1 MKGAGM
7 ERTVCIVTDSTSDI
21 PRDVAAELG
30 IVVVPLNVSIDGE
43 TFSDGD
49 MSLSEF
55 FLRMNAAK
63 ELPKTSQPS
72 VGTFVTAFEAALEEC
87 AEVVCVTISNRLSG
101 TLESAA
107 EAARVVGQ
115 RVHVFDSLNLSWGEG
130 YQAVAA
136 ARAAAAGA
144 TTSEVLRAL
153 EDLRGRVHMV
163 VGLDNLDNLARGG
176 RIGRVSAFLGGVL
189 NLKVLLTVGP
199 DGAFEPVHRARG
211 TKAALQATVD
221 WVAGRVDDKR
231 AAAFA
236 VQHAESADKAA
247 WLEAAI
253 RERFNVAEMRVIEA
267 GSVISTHTGTGWGV
281 TAVQTG

>member
-1 MKGAGM
+1 MM
-7 ERTVCIVTDSTSDI
+7 ERTVCVVTDSTSDI

-30 IVVVPLNVSIDGE
+30 ISIVPLNVSIDGE

-55 FLRMNAAK
+55 FRRMNAAK

-72 VGTFVTAFEAALEEC
+72 VGAFVTAFEQALEHC

-101 TLESAA
+101 TLESAT
-107 EAARVVGQ
+107 EAARVVGE
-115 RVHVFDSLNLSWGEG
+115 RVHVFDTLNLSWGEG

-144 TTSEVLRAL
+144 TIGEVKEMLEGLR
-153 EDLRGRVHMV
+153 DRVHMV
-163 VGLDNLDNLARGG
+163 VGLDTLENLARGG
-176 RIGRVSAFLGGVL
+176 RIGRVSALVGGML
-189 NLKVLLTVGP
+189 NLKVLLTVGA

-211 TKAALQATVD
+211 AKAALQATID
-221 WVAGRVDDKR
+221 WVAGKVDATR

-236 VQHAESADKAA
+236 VQHAESPDKAA

-281 TAVQTG
+281 TAVQID

>member
-1 MKGAGM
+1 M
-7 ERTVCIVTDSTSDI
+7 ERTVCVVTDSTSDI

-30 IVVVPLNVSIDGE
+30 ISIVPLNVSIDGE

-55 FLRMNAAK
+55 FRRMNAAK

-72 VGTFVTAFEAALEEC
+72 VGAFVTAFEQALEHC

-101 TLESAA
+101 TLESAT
-107 EAARVVGQ
+107 EAARVVGE
-115 RVHVFDSLNLSWGEG
+115 RVHVFDTLNLSWGEG

-144 TTSEVLRAL
+144 TIGEVKEMLEGLR
-153 EDLRGRVHMV
+153 DRVHMV
-163 VGLDNLDNLARGG
+163 VGLDTLENLARGG
-176 RIGRVSAFLGGVL
+176 RIGRVSALVGGML
-189 NLKVLLTVGP
+189 NLKVLLTVGA

-211 TKAALQATVD
+211 AKAALQATID
-221 WVAGRVDDKR
+221 WVAGKVDATR

-236 VQHAESADKAA
+236 VQHAESPDKAA

-281 TAVQTG
+281 TAVQID

>member
-1 MKGAGM
+1 M
-7 ERTVCIVTDSTSDI
+7 ERTVCVVTDSTSDI

-30 IVVVPLNVSIDGE
+30 ISVVPLNVSIDGE

-55 FLRMNAAK
+55 FRRMNAAK

-72 VGTFVTAFEAALEEC
+72 VGAFVTAFEQALEHC

-101 TLESAA
+101 TLESAT
-107 EAARVVGQ
+107 EAARVVGE
-115 RVHVFDSLNLSWGEG
+115 RVHVFDTLNLSWGEG

-136 ARAAAAGA
+136 ARAAAAGG
-144 TTSEVLRAL
+144 TIDEVKDMLEELR
-153 EDLRGRVHMV
+153 DRVHMV
-163 VGLDNLDNLARGG
+163 VGLDTLENLARGG
-176 RIGRVSAFLGGVL
+176 RIGRVSALVGGIL

-211 TKAALQATVD
+211 AKAALQATVD
-221 WVAGRVDDKR
+221 WVAEQVDATR

-236 VQHAESADKAA
+236 VQHAESPDKAA

-253 RERFNVAEMRVIEA
+253 RDRFNVAEMRVIEA

-281 TAVQTG
+281 TAVQVD

>member
-1 MKGAGM
+1 M
-7 ERTVCIVTDSTSDI
+7 ERTVCVVTDSTSDI

-30 IVVVPLNVSIDGE
+30 ISIVPLNVSIDGE

-55 FLRMNAAK
+55 FRRMNAAK

-72 VGTFVTAFEAALEEC
+72 VGAFVTAFEQALEHC

-101 TLESAA
+101 TLESAT
-107 EAARVVGQ
+107 EAARVVGE

-144 TTSEVLRAL
+144 TVDEVKDMLEELR
-153 EDLRGRVHMV
+153 DRVHMV
-163 VGLDNLDNLARGG
+163 VGLDTLENLARGG
-176 RIGRVSAFLGGVL
+176 RIGRVSALVGGML

-211 TKAALQATVD
+211 AKAALQATVD
-221 WVAGRVDDKR
+221 WVAGQVDATR

-236 VQHAESADKAA
+236 VQHAESPDKAA